1 MKVFI
6 DTESLSSVSLPTA
19 VADRLTALVAN
30 EYRRDDVLYV
40 KAHDR
45 MRVLASLVEGAG
57 VAVVCGSSKVGF
69 WSAVSHEVQL
79 WVQPDNY
86 LVRRRTTGMQW
97 ALEALGL
104 SQTKATAL
112 IKDPPKTDKHGMWD
126 TWQRAH
132 GLLLHVSAG
141 RVHNEAIVEGRL
153 PVEILKGD
161 EALQFIRGLDTGA
174 RSDDSPVSLDFE
186 YNKDTLEPHGLN
198 IAYDVA
204 LGSVT
209 KRVLAYVP
217 FRSKDYSAEPGF
229 AQQVL
234 EEIERLHDRC
244 VHSVYHNG
252 KSDLAFVAYN
262 TGRDPLRVWSNI
274 HDTIVMGYV
283 AGYTELGLKELTPE
297 LLGREAMQ
305 YPGDLSQLPVA
316 LAAQYGAAGDAN
328 NTLDLYHA
336 LRKTLEGQEQ
346 WHVYKDIEAPLVP
359 LVASMEWGGSPM
371 DVRQLYR
378 EKKSIEDMLRALA
391 DHVWAKERL
400 NLFSDVDQLE
410 FATRKLGY
418 NPGTLSNEKLAPKS
432 EEAWLDTLIGFRKL
446 RHRLRAFIIKQ
457 IDRWRRQGYP
467 NDYRA
472 YSSFNQ
478 AGSADERDER
488 SFKRAP
494 RTGRFSSSAQ
504 RRGGEVLGD
513 NLQNQPQETRAAY
526 VAPEG
531 CVMFSYDHSS
541 LEMRIAAAVSGDPE
555 MLKVLTEV
563 CPSPGEDGEC
573 PHLPK
578 HGDPHG
584 QFQYRALDITGV
596 DVGRTVAKNWNF
608 GMNYNAGV
616 DTQMKTLAKARSFIS
631 REVAEK
637 LHSAHHEI
645 YHVYHA
651 SSEARQAEAERRG
664 WSITE
669 FGRRRYDP
677 DLASPDNTIRGHAR
691 RAAGN
696 MGIQGTAADLIKKE
710 MGELIPVLLFYNAHL
725 SIQVHDEIVGWVPR
739 VNAEAFDREVRKIMS
754 SHKIRGLEMT
764 VSGGLGRTW
773 AEAH

>member
-6 DTESLSSVSLPTA
+6 DTESLSSVNLPPA
-19 VADRLTALVAN
+19 VADKLTALVAN
-30 EYRRDDVLYV
+30 EYSRDEVLYV
-40 KAHDR
+40 RPDDR
-45 MRVLASLVEGAG
+45 VRVLAQLVEGAG

-86 LVRRRTTGMQW
+86 LVRRRTSGMQW
-97 ALEALGL
+97 ALEAQGL
-104 SQTKATAL
+104 SVTAATAL
-112 IKDPPKTDKHGMWD
+112 IKNPPKTEKHGMWE
-126 TWQRAH
+126 TYQHAQGW
-132 GLLLHVSAG
+132 LEIL
-141 RVHNEAIVEGRL
+141 RVAALAIGPIVDGRL
-153 PVEILKGD
+153 PVEILKGE
-161 EALQFIRGLDTGA
+161 EAIQFIRGLDTGA
-174 RSDDSPVSLDFE
+174 RSDDNPVSIDLE
-186 YNKDTLEPHGLN
+186 YHKDTHEPHGVN
-198 IAYDVA
+198 IAYDAVI
-204 LGSVT
+204 GST
-209 KRVLAYVP
+209 FTRVLAYIP
-217 FRSKDYSAEPGF
+217 FMAKDYTAEPGF
-229 AQQVL
+229 AVRVFR
-234 EEIERLHDRC
+234 EIENLHDRC

-252 KSDLAFVAYN
+252 KSDLAVIAEH

-274 HDTIVMGYV
+274 HDTIVMSYV
-283 AGYTELGLKELTPE
+283 AGYSELGLKEMTPE

-336 LRKTLEGQEQ
+336 LRKKLTEQQQ
-346 WHVYKDIEAPLVP
+346 WHVYKEIEAPLVP

-371 DVRQLYR
+371 DVKQLYR
-378 EKKSIEDMLRALA
+378 EKRSIEVMLQALA
-391 DHVWAKERL
+391 AHVWVKERL
-400 NLFSDVDQLE
+400 NLFSDHDQLE

-446 RHRLRAFIIKQ
+446 RHRLRAFIDKQ
-457 IDRWRRQGYP
+457 IERWRRQGYP

-478 AGSADERDER
+478 AGSTDERDER

-555 MLKVLTEV
+555 MLRVLTEV

-584 QFQYRALDITGV
+584 QFQYKAIDITGV

-616 DTQMKTLAKARSFIS
+616 DTQMKTLAKARSFIT

-664 WSITE
+664 YSVTE

-677 DLASPDNTIRGHAR
+677 DLASSDNTIRGHAR

-725 SIQVHDEIVGWVPR
+725 SSQVHDELVGWVPK